1 MGKIY
6 RLRHQGLPLQPRPS
20 RPSPISAKP
29 MDSEAGSF
37 VWTAEKVQTAIELWN
52 AGRTS
57 SEIAQ
62 IIRAPSRD
70 SVRRKIGHLRRQGI
84 PVQSRPSPIPSQRAI
99 GAEIPVAP
107 SASLART
114 DGPVSLIE
122 VGFRQCRYP
131 LWERQSDPKLVC
143 GKETLSANSPWCE
156 QHHALIFQKRRHL

>member
-1 MGKIY
+1 MPFVWSAQVTQTAIELWNAGKTTREIARAINAPSRGSVMGKIY

-70 SVRRKIGHLRRQGI
+70 SVRRKIGHLRHQGLPI
-84 PVQSRPSPIPSQRAI
+84 RSQPSPIHPKGLSGLRFRLFPLPHWH
-99 GAEIPVAP
+99 GA
-107 SASLART
+107 
-114 DGPVSLIE
+114 
-122 VGFRQCRYP
+122 VGR
-131 LWERQSDPKLVC
+131 
-143 GKETLSANSPWCE
+143 
-156 QHHALIFQKRRHL
+156 